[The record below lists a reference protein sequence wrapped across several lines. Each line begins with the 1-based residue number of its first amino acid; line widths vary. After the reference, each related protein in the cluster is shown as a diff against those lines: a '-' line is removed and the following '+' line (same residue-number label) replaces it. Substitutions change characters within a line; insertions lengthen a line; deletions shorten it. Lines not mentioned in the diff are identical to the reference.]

1 MTTGR
6 LAGKRAADWVG
17 FALLVLA
24 GFWWFGCKPAAPKA
38 AAAAVPAASGLTRE
52 DLEEIVGP
60 VRQENEQ
67 LRQALE
73 VALAAQQ
80 DLTGKV
86 RRNHEALA
94 SMVED
99 VGLLRERLHDLELAH
114 DRQPVA
120 ASASKVVEQQPA
132 P

>member
-1 MTTGR
+1 MTKGR
-6 LAGKRAADWVG
+6 LAGKRASEWVG
-17 FALLVLA
+17 FAMLA
-24 GFWWFGCKPAAPKA
+24 LASFGWFGCKPAALKA
-38 AAAAVPAASGLTRE
+38 AAEAVPAAPGLTRE
-52 DLEEIVGP
+52 ELEEIVGP
-60 VRQENEQ
+60 VRKENEQ

-73 VALAAQQ
+73 VALATEQ

-86 RRNHEALA
+86 HSNHEALA
-94 SMVED
+94 SMAED

-120 ASASKVVEQQPA
+120 ASASKVVQQPPA